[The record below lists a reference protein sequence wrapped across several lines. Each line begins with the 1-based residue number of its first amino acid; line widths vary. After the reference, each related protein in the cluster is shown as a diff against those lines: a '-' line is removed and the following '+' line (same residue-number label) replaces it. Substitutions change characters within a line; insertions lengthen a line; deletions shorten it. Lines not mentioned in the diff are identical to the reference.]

1 MKLLAL
7 LLGLVLL
14 AGCSAGPGQVTTAPP
29 GPSGTEGSSPT
40 PAGLA
45 RAEPTEIDIPKIGAH
60 STLIPLGL
68 NPDHTIEVPP
78 VSTPRQA
85 GWYTGGPTPGE
96 VGPVVVLGHVDG
108 NKQEGIFYHLKELA
122 AGDEVSVSRKDGTT
136 VRFVVSKVE
145 QIGKDVFP
153 SDAVYGDTAGP
164 EIRLITCGGSFDRAA
179 HSYRDNIIV
188 YAVRS

>member
-1 MKLLAL
+1 MKLIAL
-7 LLGLVLL
+7 LLGLVML
-14 AGCSAGPGQVTTAPP
+14 AGCSPGPGQGVGAPP
-29 GPSGTEGSSPT
+29 GTAAPSSP

-45 RAEPTEIDIPKIGAH
+45 RSEPTEIVIPRIATR

-85 GWYTGGPTPGE
+85 GWYTGGPSPGE
-96 VGPVVVLGHVDG
+96 VGPAVVLGHVDG
-108 NKQEGIFYHLKELA
+108 NEQEGIFYRLKELTV
-122 AGDEVSVSRKDGTT
+122 GDEVSVSRKDGST
-136 VRFVVSKVE
+136 VRFVVSKVD
-145 QIGKDVFP
+145 QVGKDVFP

-164 EIRLITCGGSFDRAA
+164 ELRLITCGGSFDRAA